1 MAFDMSKVVS
11 QLGEDV
17 IGSCGEPLGLEK
29 DQSVRVARALAA
41 HFNLGGE
48 EAVKAAAADTGLS
61 TEVVGSMSKKLMDA
75 GKDYA
80 LKESGVADAVEKA
93 KADAMAAA
101 QNQAKGLFGKL
112 FGKA

>member
-61 TEVVGSMSKKLMDA
+61 TDVVGSMSKNLLDA
-75 GKDYA
+75 GKEF
-80 LKESGVADAVEKA
+80 LMKESGVSDAVEKA
-93 KADAMAAA
+93 KNDAMAAA

-112 FGKA
+112 FGKS

>member
-1 MAFDMSKVVS
+1 
-11 QLGEDV
+11 
-17 IGSCGEPLGLEK
+17 
-29 DQSVRVARALAA
+29 
-41 HFNLGGE
+41 
-48 EAVKAAAADTGLS
+48 
-61 TEVVGSMSKKLMDA
+61 MSKKLMDA